1 MKEILE
7 QSGLWSDFKKAFDA
21 LSPHRDMTA
30 EEFVLLCDDTDD
42 LIESAFAWGMTEQ
55 GFKFWL
61 DAKERLKEYEH

>member
-7 QSGLWSDFKKAFDA
+7 KSGIWPDFKKAFDT
-21 LSPHRDMTA
+21 LSPHRDISA

-42 LIESAFAWGMTEQ
+42 LIESAFAWGATKQ

-61 DAKERLKEYEH
+61 DVKERLKNEH